1 MCINT
6 VKTFVIS
13 YSWNDEELYWAAGLD
28 NMRMCEIALKEFCR
42 GMETQVLRLY
52 FDGVTL
58 GAEFA

>member
-1 MCINT
+1 MKMECHITALFLQKMRIIGN
-6 VKTFVIS
+6 VPFIFRLGGSVES
-13 YSWNDEELYWAAGLD
+13 LGAGL
-28 NMRMCEIALKEFCR
+28 CR